1 MQKTAHPWI
10 WLPIN
15 KTAIY
20 EETDQLVRFLSHKR
34 VFSGP
39 CGFTLARDKAKNGSG
54 RASNLV
60 SLKIWSRGSK
70 HMKFSL
76 VAAVVLMGLSV
87 GASAQSSTY
96 NGGTPHK
103 VKRSPQKPPK
113 SSAVVPAGKSAGNG
127 SASST
132 NAKNLQGIEHQTAKT
147 SAQRSS
153 GKKAPGSSAIKPV
166 KEKSTP
172 PMNFNG
178 TGAKGTG
185 TTTRA
190 ANPYRGRLKQKSSH

>member
-1 MQKTAHPWI
+1 
-10 WLPIN
+10 
-15 KTAIY
+15 
-20 EETDQLVRFLSHKR
+20 
-34 VFSGP
+34 
-39 CGFTLARDKAKNGSG
+39 
-54 RASNLV
+54 
-60 SLKIWSRGSK
+60 
-70 HMKFSL
+70 MKSSF
-76 VAAVVLMGLSV
+76 VAAIVLLGLCV

-96 NGGTPHK
+96 KDSSPYK
-103 VKRSPQKPPK
+103 AKRSTQKPPK
-113 SSAVVPAGKSAGNG
+113 SSVVVPVGKSAGAG

-153 GKKAPGSSAIKPV
+153 GKKAPGSSAIRPV

-185 TTTRA
+185 TTNRA
-190 ANPYRGRLKQKSSH
+190 ANPYKGRLKQKSSH

>member
-1 MQKTAHPWI
+1 M
-10 WLPIN
+10 
-15 KTAIY
+15 
-20 EETDQLVRFLSHKR
+20 
-34 VFSGP
+34 
-39 CGFTLARDKAKNGSG
+39 
-54 RASNLV
+54 
-60 SLKIWSRGSK
+60 WSRGFK
-70 HMKFSL
+70 HMKFSM
-76 VAAVVLMGLSV
+76 AAAIVLLGLSI

-96 NGGTPHK
+96 NNSSPYK
-103 VKRSPQKPPK
+103 VKRSTPQKSPK
-113 SSAVVPAGKSAGNG
+113 SSAVVPVGKSASAG

-185 TTTRA
+185 TTNRA
-190 ANPYRGRLKQKSSH
+190 VNPYKGRLKQKSSH

>member
-1 MQKTAHPWI
+1 
-10 WLPIN
+10 
-15 KTAIY
+15 
-20 EETDQLVRFLSHKR
+20 
-34 VFSGP
+34 
-39 CGFTLARDKAKNGSG
+39 
-54 RASNLV
+54 
-60 SLKIWSRGSK
+60 
-70 HMKFSL
+70 MKFSL
-76 VAAVVLMGLSV
+76 AAAIVLLGLIA

-96 NGGTPHK
+96 NGGSPYK
-103 VKRSPQKPPK
+103 VKRSAPQKPTK
-113 SSAVVPAGKSAGNG
+113 SSAVAPVGKSAGNG

-147 SAQRSS
+147 SAQRPS

-185 TTTRA
+185 TTNRA
-190 ANPYRGRLKQKSSH
+190 ANPYKGRLKQKSSH